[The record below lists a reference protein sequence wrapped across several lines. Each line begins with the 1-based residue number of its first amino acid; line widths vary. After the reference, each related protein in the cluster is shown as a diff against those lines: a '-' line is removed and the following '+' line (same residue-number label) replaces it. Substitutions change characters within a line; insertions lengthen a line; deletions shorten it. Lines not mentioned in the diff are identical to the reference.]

1 MDEDAIARA
10 KERLESAAAGR
21 PDPAAVEA
29 ALERLEPDRGRAE
42 RVVAERGGG
51 VRTARLLAR
60 RGFGED
66 AVEAAAWHGVAEAGA
81 GELG

>member
-1 MDEDAIARA
+1 
-10 KERLESAAAGR
+10 
-21 PDPAAVEA
+21 
-29 ALERLEPDRGRAE
+29 
-42 RVVAERGGG
+42 

-66 AVEAAAWHGVAEAGA
+66 AVEAAAGRDVAEEGA